1 MKKNE
6 QLEAINEMLR
16 ELEDVKDSHVTLLNE
31 ISRFENGS
39 SKTGD
44 FLKKEIHVVHEQAD
58 DNFRLLNRLISELQ
72 MHRNSFAS
80 KYKLKIV

>member
-6 QLEAINEMLR
+6 QLEAIDEMLR
-16 ELEDVKDSHVTLLNE
+16 ELEDVKGSHVTLLNE

-44 FLKKEIHVVHEQAD
+44 FLKKEIHVVHEQAN
-58 DNFRLLNRLISELQ
+58 DNFRLLNLLINELQ
-72 MHRNSFAS
+72 LHRNSFAS
-80 KYKLKIV
+80 KYNLRIV